1 MFLVFILLVVFILFN
16 FLSNVFSNV
25 HQPLSQIRISL
36 SGSLGAAQVLF
47 LGGINFT
54 ESTVR
59 NFPRFVESCRVPC
72 HFFKLGYACMQK
84 QTKVVGNVLKI

>member
-1 MFLVFILLVVFILFN
+1 MSRVLVFVLPVTSN
-16 FLSNVFSNV
+16 FLIIFSNVFSDV
-25 HQPLSQIRISL
+25 HQPLSHIRMSL

-59 NFPRFVESCRVPC
+59 NFPWFVESLEGSLLFSWDTR
-72 HFFKLGYACMQK
+72 ACASRK
-84 QTKVVGNVLKI
+84 KK